1 MVGGGVSTFRHLLFC
16 TNRILSVLCVPT
28 VSCLYYVYL
37 LYLVCAMCTNC
48 ILSVTTA
55 LLCQLYLVCTMC
67 TKCANRIL
75 SVPSVFLYQLHQ
87 CTKCAMEGVS
97 TFRHHSGRTGFSICT
112 NCTVDNK
119 SIFCFGRGQDE
130 MF

>member
-16 TNRILSVLCVPT
+16 TNRILSVPRGPTEPNVP
-28 VSCLYYVYL
+28 CLYYVYQ
-37 LYLVCAMCTNC
+37 LYLVCAMCTNR

-75 SVPSVFLYQLHQ
+75 SVPSVPWEVSAHSDTIQAAPAFLSVPTVPWITKAYFVSVEAK
-87 CTKCAMEGVS
+87 TKCFDGARE
-97 TFRHHSGRTGFSICT
+97 
-112 NCTVDNK
+112 
-119 SIFCFGRGQDE
+119 
-130 MF
+130 